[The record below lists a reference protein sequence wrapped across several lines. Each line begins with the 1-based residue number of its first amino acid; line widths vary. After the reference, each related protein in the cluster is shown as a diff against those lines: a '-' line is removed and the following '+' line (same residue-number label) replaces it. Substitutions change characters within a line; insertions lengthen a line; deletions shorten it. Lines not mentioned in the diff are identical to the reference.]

1 MRAQICAQAFYAWV
15 RKAEAGFQWC
25 VVSLPLWDLDVE
37 FRSLGLCYKCFYLE
51 PSCWPGKVFHF
62 VFSIFLLGKKKSQL
76 LVLPFCHF
84 LTPLYPGTLSKL
96 AIPQSQ
102 FDGLNLKKPCGTFQ
116 KSVFAHYFSRRA

>member
-62 VFSIFLLGKKKSQL
+62 VFSIFVFSIFLLGKKKS
-76 LVLPFCHF
+76 VIGPSFLPF
-84 LTPLYPGTLSKL
+84 S
-96 AIPQSQ
+96 
-102 FDGLNLKKPCGTFQ
+102 DTFVPWHSF
-116 KSVFAHYFSRRA
+116 KACNSPESV